1 MKKLFLILTLFVL
14 VLSCGGN
21 KGGEAGKSE
30 GSGGTVT
37 LNFEQEPKTI
47 DPQLTT
53 DTTATKINALIVEG
67 LTRQDETGAPVPG
80 IAEKWDISEDG
91 LVVFVNRKVY
101 QSSGRKVYHLFFK

>member
-14 VLSCGGN
+14 VLSCGGD
-21 KGGEAGKSE
+21 KGGEAGKA
-30 GSGGTVT
+30 GGGTVT

-80 IAEKWDISEDG
+80 IAEKWDVSEDG
-91 LVVFVNRKVY
+91 LVWTF
-101 QSSGRKVYHLFFK
+101 HLTV